1 MKVNFNLTDLKTIKH
16 QPCSKCV
23 FDQILNHQFC
33 SFLPRIC
40 FVDGQVHVPTENSF
54 DVFRL

>member
-1 MKVNFNLTDLKTIKH
+1 MKVNLNLTELKTIKH

-33 SFLPRIC
+33 GLLPRIC
-40 FVDGQVHVPTENSF
+40 FIDGQVFVPTENLS
-54 DVFRL
+54 DVFTL